1 MYRIISS
8 WLRASCL
15 QSWGGLTEDE
25 EEKVLKKKK
34 KKRQRLLALPH
45 GHHHRLPR
53 VFLAAQASSEKM
65 GPGPFPQVG
74 CVNRQQQQR
83 GPLSLTTDAVE
94 GYFRRVLVLA
104 AAPARPGFLIQ
115 SSSSRSRA
123 VLGEGSSQ
131 NTSFP
136 AIIGNKELAICFL
149 LSFHLMEPP
158 PSPKGLKDSLRR
170 RCSLQLPF
178 VSEMSFCWGI

>member
-34 KKRQRLLALPH
+34 KKTAEAPGSPPRSPPPSAP
-45 GHHHRLPR
+45 GLPR
-53 VFLAAQASSEKM
+53 CTGVLGKDGPRPLSS
-65 GPGPFPQVG
+65 VG

-83 GPLSLTTDAVE
+83 GPLTTDAVE

>member
-25 EEKVLKKKK
+25 EEKVLKKK

-65 GPGPFPQVG
+65 GPGPFPQ
-74 CVNRQQQQR
+74 
-83 GPLSLTTDAVE
+83 
-94 GYFRRVLVLA
+94 LA
-104 AAPARPGFLIQ
+104 ALTG
-115 SSSSRSRA
+115 SSSSEDHSHSPPTRWKA
-123 VLGEGSSQ
+123 IFGECWSS
-131 NTSFP
+131 
-136 AIIGNKELAICFL
+136 L
-149 LSFHLMEPP
+149 LRQPGQAS
-158 PSPKGLKDSLRR
+158 
-170 RCSLQLPF
+170 
-178 VSEMSFCWGI
+178 